1 MRLVVTLFS
10 VFAIVLATM
19 VVHVGGAMAMK
30 GMTDTSTMAEM
41 NMGTADAPACPP
53 EMGAKIKGCV
63 TASAP
68 VAAVSPAMNV
78 VAFAS
83 GIGRTHFVLHGPDSN
98 DSVSSHG
105 LRRPPKFI

>member
-41 NMGTADAPACPP
+41 NMGTAD
-53 EMGAKIKGCV
+53 G
-63 TASAP
+63 S
-68 VAAVSPAMNV
+68 VAQIP
-78 VAFAS
+78 
-83 GIGRTHFVLHGPDSN
+83 
-98 DSVSSHG
+98 
-105 LRRPPKFI
+105 

>member
-41 NMGTADAPACPP
+41 NMGTADALACPP
-53 EMGAKIKGCV
+53 EICSTMKECV
-63 TASAP
+63 PASAT
-68 VAAVSPAMNV
+68 VAAAMNV

-83 GIGRTHFVLHGPDSN
+83 GIGRTHLVLHGPDSN